1 MRNITVRAI
10 SYGAM
15 EALGNLDKVREMK
28 VEKRNVP
35 VFDLLPFDRLQDWT
49 VAIDRFSATGDGK
62 LIQDLATQ
70 DITPILAQTKGQDK
84 EAGALRRFGK
94 CLAEYSDVVTTC
106 RGLELSAKGNG
117 LRLSL
122 LGLGDQKL
130 IKPLHPLLKKI
141 EPAFAAF
148 QGDEIADGIA
158 AAKWCAEHNLYQ
170 QSYTILSETMTT
182 FVVNKAIGK
191 DGRDENDRTL
201 VNQCKTIIKKD
212 LPESDWRP
220 PASDE
225 KFNTQRMIAWMKPQQ
240 DLLEGLQNL
249 SDTRNDLNHAGQNDK
264 PGRPETIRK
273 NLLGH
278 LEKMERIFTRHNI
291 AG

>member
-1 MRNITVRAI
+1 
-10 SYGAM
+10 
-15 EALGNLDKVREMK
+15 
-28 VEKRNVP
+28 
-35 VFDLLPFDRLQDWT
+35 
-49 VAIDRFSATGDGK
+49 
-62 LIQDLATQ
+62 
-70 DITPILAQTKGQDK
+70 
-84 EAGALRRFGK
+84 
-94 CLAEYSDVVTTC
+94 
-106 RGLELSAKGNG
+106 
-117 LRLSL
+117 
-122 LGLGDQKL
+122 
-130 IKPLHPLLKKI
+130 LKKI